1 MPLVLEPNEI
11 LNELNQNIEDTE
23 FIISYPNKKFSSP
36 IKNKYVC
43 TISTELNSSSA
54 LYERKYKLKLMSP
67 LNLDGTNLYNKSQEI
82 SDFLLGLNCNGF
94 SLVCN
99 TNDIVFSESMRC
111 LYINIELLAKKV
123 SQINGIVKCDNII
136 FNAYIIGENIICN
149 SFDIK
154 TYGTSKPID
163 TIIGGYKYSLRI
175 KVKKLYQDAI
185 LNASSIWLSYTF
197 NNKSIQYRNYL
208 LKSCTVCESDNSYIV
223 CEFDFYNRNID

>member
-1 MPLVLEPNEI
+1 MLLVLDLNEI

-43 TISTELNSSSA
+43 TISIELNTSSA

-82 SDFLLGLNCNGF
+82 SDFLLGLNCDGF

-111 LYINIELLAKKV
+111 LYIEIELLAQKV
-123 SQINGIVKCDNII
+123 SQINGIVRCDNIV
-136 FNAYIIGENIICN
+136 FNVCIIEENVICN

-154 TYGTSKPID
+154 TYGASKPID
-163 TIIGGYKYSLRI
+163 TIIGGYTYNLKI

-185 LNASSIWLSYTF
+185 LNASSMWLSYTL

-208 LKSCTVCESDNSYIV
+208 LKSCTMCKDDNSYIV